1 MSSKISKPFFIRTS
15 SLLIITLALGLSGC
29 AHNRFTTGSIGTRS
43 GKSIDQMTG
52 PELQAASE
60 AYGKAYEHNAKDK
73 NAALAYANILRR
85 NGRNDQSLAVMR
97 QTAIYFSNDRE
108 VLAAYGKAL
117 AGDGQLAP
125 ALETIR
131 RAQRPEFPDWKLI
144 SAEGAILDQQGHPQ
158 EARALYQKAL
168 DLQPGEASI
177 QSNQGMSYL
186 LEGDLRT
193 AETYF
198 TAEEEADHETLAD
211 EHSLNQQRYF
221 NMVCWVY
228 GSNPDDN
235 EELLED
241 RELPEAR
248 AEQCPDEYA
257 LINRSWSSLL
267 ANHLR

>member
-15 SLLIITLALGLSGC
+15 SLLIMTLALGLSGC
-29 AHNRFTTGSIGTRS
+29 AHNRFTTGSIGTQS
-43 GKSIDQMTG
+43 GKSIDQMTA
-52 PELQAASE
+52 PELEAAS
-60 AYGKAYEHNAKDK
+60 ASYGKAYERNAKDK

-117 AGDGQLAP
+117 ASDGQLEP

-144 SAEGAILDQQGHPQ
+144 SAEGAILDQQGHRQ

-198 TAEEEADHETLAD
+198 TAAARSPGADSSVRQNLALVIGLQGRFDEAQQVASHELSPEQAQANVAYLRKMLAQQD
-211 EHSLNQQRYF
+211 SLSQLKK
-221 NMVCWVY
+221 
-228 GSNPDDN
+228 S
-235 EELLED
+235 
-241 RELPEAR
+241 
-248 AEQCPDEYA
+248 
-257 LINRSWSSLL
+257 
-267 ANHLR
+267 